1 MLSGYLPTPAT
12 SKGRKSRA
20 RCLYL
25 CAIQN
30 PENSAHVLREELA
43 VETVLQFVQLIA
55 LVSLTALSIYLI
67 VILSGLR
74 RDVTEFVQRA
84 KPVLDNLAYIT
95 EKLKSTAEKIDNHVD
110 IVKSS
115 LNSLKSVA
123 DNVLVLEERVQQ
135 RLEEPILQVAS
146 ILGAIVSSIGMFF
159 DRFRPRG

>member
-1 MLSGYLPTPAT
+1 
-12 SKGRKSRA
+12 
-20 RCLYL
+20 
-25 CAIQN
+25 
-30 PENSAHVLREELA
+30 

-55 LVSLTALSIYLI
+55 LISLTVLSIYLI

-74 RDVTEFVQRA
+74 RDVSEFVQRA
-84 KPVLDNLAYIT
+84 KPVLENLAYIT
-95 EKLKSTAEKIDNHVD
+95 EKLKSTAQKIDDHVD

-115 LNSLKSVA
+115 LTSLKNVA

-146 ILGAIVSSIGMFF
+146 IIGAIVSSVGVFF

>member
-1 MLSGYLPTPAT
+1 
-12 SKGRKSRA
+12 
-20 RCLYL
+20 
-25 CAIQN
+25 
-30 PENSAHVLREELA
+30 

-55 LVSLTALSIYLI
+55 LISLTALSIYLI

-84 KPVLDNLAYIT
+84 KPVLENLAFIT
-95 EKLKSTAEKIDNHVD
+95 ERLKSTAQKIDDHVD

-115 LNSLKSVA
+115 LTSLKNVA

-146 ILGAIVSSIGMFF
+146 IIGAIVSSVGVFF

>member
-1 MLSGYLPTPAT
+1 M
-12 SKGRKSRA
+12 
-20 RCLYL
+20 
-25 CAIQN
+25 
-30 PENSAHVLREELA
+30 
-43 VETVLQFVQLIA
+43 ETVLQFVQLIA

-74 RDVTEFVQRA
+74 RDVSEFVQRA
-84 KPVLDNLAYIT
+84 KPVLENLAFIT
-95 EKLKSTAEKIDNHVD
+95 ERLKSTAQKIDDHVD

-115 LNSLKSVA
+115 LTSLKSVA

-146 ILGAIVSSIGMFF
+146 IIGAIVSSVGVFI

>member
-1 MLSGYLPTPAT
+1 M
-12 SKGRKSRA
+12 
-20 RCLYL
+20 
-25 CAIQN
+25 
-30 PENSAHVLREELA
+30 
-43 VETVLQFVQLIA
+43 ETVLQFVQLIA
-55 LVSLTALSIYLI
+55 LISLTALSIYLI

-74 RDVTEFVQRA
+74 REVSEFVQRA
-84 KPVLDNLAYIT
+84 KPVLENLAFIT
-95 EKLKSTAEKIDNHVD
+95 EKLKSTAQKIDDHVD

-146 ILGAIVSSIGMFF
+146 IIGAIVSSVGVFF